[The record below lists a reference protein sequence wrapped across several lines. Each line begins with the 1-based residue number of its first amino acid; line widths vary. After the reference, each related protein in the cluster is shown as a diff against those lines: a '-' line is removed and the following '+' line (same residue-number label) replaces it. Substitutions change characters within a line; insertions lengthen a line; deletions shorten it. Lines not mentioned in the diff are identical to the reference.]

1 MCLESPGL
9 LRRELRESGA
19 NPIEGHL
26 VSSLPASIV
35 FLVRGALLARLI
47 TVTHSQTDMLIARR
61 PVAVLI
67 VAGAYLAVGIG
78 GFVTHFRDL
87 LATPSEGVWIEL
99 TELVAVVVGVFL
111 LRGRN
116 WARWLAV
123 AWIGF
128 HVVLS
133 VFVNIRQVAVHAV
146 LAALIVWLLFR
157 QGTASWFQPP
167 SAEPVSARR

>member
-1 MCLESPGL
+1 
-9 LRRELRESGA
+9 
-19 NPIEGHL
+19 
-26 VSSLPASIV
+26 
-35 FLVRGALLARLI
+35 
-47 TVTHSQTDMLIARR
+47 MLIARR

-78 GFVTHFRDL
+78 GFVTHFHDL

-133 VFVNIRQVAVHAV
+133 VFVNIRQVAVHVV

-167 SAEPVSARR
+167 SAAPVSARR